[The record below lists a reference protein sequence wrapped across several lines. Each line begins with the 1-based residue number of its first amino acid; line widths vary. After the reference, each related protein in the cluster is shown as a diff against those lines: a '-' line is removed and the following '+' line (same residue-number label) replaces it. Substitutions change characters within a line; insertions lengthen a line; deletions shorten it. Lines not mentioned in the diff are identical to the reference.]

1 MQLDTYPELF
11 KKKRISRSKNANKV
25 GLMLCL
31 DDLLEDQSEEQ
42 NESTDWLKAI
52 NRGGLLCVN
61 NMTLEFFLSMERELR
76 FHLSSNPEFGG
87 SDIKIHLKQSEDVLF
102 LWAII
107 GAGWEEEYCTYL
119 LGMVVDMW
127 VCIRGFSQATAWIE
141 RYKSAQKK
149 NLQKAK
155 ARRKKLNT

>member
-1 MQLDTYPELF
+1 
-11 KKKRISRSKNANKV
+11 
-25 GLMLCL
+25 MLCL
-31 DDLLEDQSEEQ
+31 DDLLEDQSEVQHEL
-42 NESTDWLKAI
+42 TDWLKAL

-61 NMTLEFFLSMERELR
+61 NMTFELFLTMERELR
-76 FHLSSNPEFGG
+76 FHLSINPEFGG
-87 SDIKIHLKQSEDVLF
+87 RDIKIHLKQSANVLF

-107 GAGWEEEYCTYL
+107 GAGWEEECCTYL

-141 RYKSAQKK
+141 RYKSVQKK

-155 ARRKKLNT
+155 ALRKKLNTYVLTCMDSIPS